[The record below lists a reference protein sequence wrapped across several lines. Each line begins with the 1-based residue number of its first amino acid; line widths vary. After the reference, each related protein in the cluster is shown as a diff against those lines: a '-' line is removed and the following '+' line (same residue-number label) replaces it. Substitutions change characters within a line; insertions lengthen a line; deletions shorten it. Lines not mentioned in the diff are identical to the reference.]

1 MLEIFSGENLIN
13 LVRTA
18 SYLGLFLIVFAE
30 TGLFFGFFFPG
41 DSLLFATGLIASQ
54 GALNLPL
61 SIIII
66 FVAAVLGNM
75 VGYMFGKKVGPK
87 IFTKENSLF
96 FDKNNILR
104 AQSFYEKHGAKTIII
119 TRFIPIIRT
128 FAPIVAGIGNMEY
141 KKFLMYNIIGG
152 LIWSFG
158 IIIAGYYLG
167 TTVKNID
174 KYIAPIIILII
185 VVSFIP
191 AIIEIFKKHD

>member
-13 LVRTA
+13 LIRTI
-18 SYLGLFLIVFAE
+18 SYLGLFLIIFAE

-41 DSLLFATGLIASQ
+41 DSLLFATGLLASQ
-54 GALNLPL
+54 GNLSLPL
-61 SIIII
+61 SIAII
-66 FVAAVLGNM
+66 FIAAVLGNI
-75 VGYMFGKKVGPK
+75 VGYVFGKKVGPK

-96 FDKNNILR
+96 FHKNNILK
-104 AQSFYEKHGAKTIII
+104 AQAFYEKHGAKTIII

-128 FAPIVAGIGNMEY
+128 FAPIVAGIGNMDY
-141 KKFLMYNIIGG
+141 KKFLTYNIIGG

-158 IIIAGYYLG
+158 IISAGYYLG

>member
-13 LVRTA
+13 LIRTI
-18 SYLGLFLIVFAE
+18 SYLGLFLIIFAE

-41 DSLLFATGLIASQ
+41 DSLLFATGLLASQ
-54 GALNLPL
+54 GNLSLPL
-61 SIIII
+61 SIAII
-66 FVAAVLGNM
+66 FIAAVLGNI
-75 VGYMFGKKVGPK
+75 VGYVFGKKVGPK

-96 FDKNNILR
+96 FHKNNILK
-104 AQSFYEKHGAKTIII
+104 AQAFYEKHGAKTIII

-128 FAPIVAGIGNMEY
+128 FAPIVAGIGNMDY
-141 KKFLMYNIIGG
+141 KKFLTYNIIGG

-158 IIIAGYYLG
+158 IISAGYYLG

-191 AIIEIFKKHD
+191 AIIEISKKHD